1 MDGDFLLALRLQ
13 AQWEE
18 EEAAAA
24 ACSESPPG
32 SSAPPRPLS
41 VVDEAWELLDPS
53 PDVRGLFVQFNETLF
68 WGKLAAVAVTWSP
81 RMTLCAGVC
90 SYEGRGGM
98 CSIRLSEPLL
108 KLRPRKDLVE
118 TLLHEMIHAL
128 LFVTNN
134 DKDHESH
141 GPEFCKHMRRI
152 NRLTGANVTI
162 YHNFHDEVDS
172 YRQHW
177 WRCNGPCQ
185 SRKPYFGYV
194 KRAMNRAP
202 SARDFWWSDHQ
213 QSCGGTFSKVKEPES
228 YSKGKKTQLAK
239 LSNSEPSDDKGRIHG
254 GDIRSL
260 IPFSGKGYQLGGAG
274 LWSSERCT
282 SSSNSIMG
290 REIPRP
296 QLYSEAGTARLV
308 PKNEL
313 KFEPNTFNT
322 SSSHPV
328 FTASTNHKNSFAL
341 NHKSHKI
348 SVANTKAYRNVDGS
362 PVKIPPVNGGKL
374 NQSPT
379 NAKDFFPPFNET
391 PKRTSFEH
399 AETTPRARVSSQG
412 NNSFES
418 AGIPQKRPKMEDK
431 SAFANYFIKRE
442 STAGTCR
449 TSMPIKSNAEP
460 TVSSASYSSAVGQD
474 KRVSCPVCQTEVL
487 ETKINEHL
495 DSCLT

>member
-1 MDGDFLLALRLQ
+1 MDRDFLLALRLQ

-18 EEAAAA
+18 EEEAAAVA
-24 ACSESPPG
+24 ACSEFPRG
-32 SSAPPRPLS
+32 SAAPPRPLS

-118 TLLHEMIHAL
+118 
-128 LFVTNN
+128 
-134 DKDHESH
+134 
-141 GPEFCKHMRRI
+141 
-152 NRLTGANVTI
+152 I
-162 YHNFHDEVDS
+162 YHDFHDEVDS

-185 SRKPYFGYV
+185 SRKPYYGYV

-213 QSCGGTFSKVKEPES
+213 QTCGGTFSKVKEPEN
-228 YSKGKKTQLAK
+228 YSKKGKEKTQLGK
-239 LSNSEPSDDKGRIHG
+239 LSNSEPSDTKGRIHG

-274 LWSSERCT
+274 LWSSERHK
-282 SSSNSIMG
+282 SSNSIKG
-290 REIPRP
+290 REIPSP
-296 QLYSEAGTARLV
+296 QCYSAAGTARSV

-313 KFEPNTFNT
+313 KFEPNTFST
-322 SSSHPV
+322 SISHPV
-328 FTASTNHKNSFAL
+328 FTDRSNHKNSFAL
-341 NHKSHKI
+341 NHKFPKI

-362 PVKIPPVNGGKL
+362 PVKISPVNGGNL

-379 NAKDFFPPFNET
+379 NAKSVFPSSNET
-391 PKRTSFEH
+391 PKQTSFEQ
-399 AETTPRARVSSQG
+399 AETTLRSWVSSQG
-412 NNSFES
+412 NSSFES
-418 AGIPQKRPKMEDK
+418 GGIPQKRPKTEDK
-431 SAFANYFIKRE
+431 SAFVNYFIKRE
-442 STAGTCR
+442 STDGTSR
-449 TSMPIKSNAEP
+449 TNTPIKNNAEP
-460 TVSSASYSSAVGQD
+460 TVSSESCSSAVSQN
-474 KRVSCPVCQTEVL
+474 KKVSCPVCQTEVL

-495 DSCLT
+495 DSCLA